1 MNYVASGDTD
11 KPHDGL
17 SSGCTPQKGAERH
30 VAENSEFGV
39 KKSSSQYRLS
49 LTSSVIWDK
58 LLNLPKSVGV
68 FFFISKMKNF
78 ARRSHLYEYTLKA
91 PDIFN

>member
-30 VAENSEFGV
+30 VAENSEFGI

-58 LLNLPKSVGV
+58 LLNLPKSVGFF
-68 FFFISKMKNF
+68 FFFISKMGMVSAYSGHTKMSRIEF
-78 ARRSHLYEYTLKA
+78 CT
-91 PDIFN
+91 

>member
-11 KPHDGL
+11 CL
-17 SSGCTPQKGAERH
+17 SSGCTPQKGAEGH

-39 KKSSSQYRLS
+39 KKSGSQYRLS

-58 LLNLPKSVGV
+58 LLNLPKSVGC
-68 FFFISKMKNF
+68 FFFFSF
-78 ARRSHLYEYTLKA
+78 LKWEWCLL
-91 PDIFN
+91 IQNILRCLK

>member
-30 VAENSEFGV
+30 VAENSEFGI

-58 LLNLPKSVGV
+58 LLNLPKSVG
-68 FFFISKMKNF
+68 FFFFSFLKWGWCLLIQDI
-78 ARRSHLYEYTLKA
+78 RRCLE
-91 PDIFN
+91 